1 MEPRPGAAG
10 ADEVTA
16 GAAIHVAPATDRQML
31 AVAVL
36 GAWIVGGI
44 NLAVAAD
51 TRGLLENDVWTPWH
65 VPIYLGIGAVVI
77 YLLRLARV
85 AVSQRHPRGLVPAE
99 FKGTVLGAAMLVLYL
114 PLDVAWSALFGTPE
128 DFERVTAVP
137 RLWLA
142 AGVVGLASG
151 PIIAGLRRATRQP
164 SRTASIALVIAIGAV
179 GAMIA
184 FTSGP
189 FSSVLLQAGLQEPVT
204 VIPGT
209 EPRIELHRLT
219 IDGESN
225 TILARG
231 YELREPSQSH
241 DGTRIATIEWRT
253 PPGGSRP
260 EADIHVM
267 RADGTGRREVT
278 NDGAWKG
285 QIAWSPDG
293 THLAYM
299 ASAFG
304 APGGSSSESFGP
316 LQAPAP
322 AAIRV
327 RSSTAVRAATGTSW
341 CSTSKR
347 GRRRRWSPDP
357 VRRAGRPGPR
367 TGRASPSTRP
377 APARS
382 TSG

>member
-85 AVSQRHPRGLVPAE
+85 AVSQRHPRGLVPTE

-142 AGVVGLASG
+142 AGILGLASG
-151 PIIAGLRRATRQP
+151 PIIAGLRRAADRP
-164 SRTASIALVIAIGAV
+164 SRAAWFALVLATGAV
-179 GAMIA
+179 GATIT

-189 FSSVLLQAGLQEPVT
+189 FSSVLLQAGLHDPTTVTPGAEPV
-204 VIPGT
+204 V
-209 EPRIELHRLT
+209 ELHRLA
-219 IDGESN
+219 IDRSSDAL
-225 TILARG
+225 LARG
-231 YELREPSQSH
+231 PELREPSLSR

-253 PPGGSRP
+253 PRGGGRP
-260 EADIHVM
+260 EAEIH
-267 RADGTGRREVT
+267 E
-278 NDGAWKG
+278 
-285 QIAWSPDG
+285 I
-293 THLAYM
+293 
-299 ASAFG
+299 
-304 APGGSSSESFGP
+304 
-316 LQAPAP
+316 
-322 AAIRV
+322 
-327 RSSTAVRAATGTSW
+327 
-341 CSTSKR
+341 
-347 GRRRRWSPDP
+347 
-357 VRRAGRPGPR
+357 
-367 TGRASPSTRP
+367 GRAHV
-377 APARS
+377 
-382 TSG
+382 